1 MKQRLNKLIKKL
13 NNSMFD
19 VAAAPMFIVMF
30 GVPILLVLILGI
42 SVYALFLRHTDAD
55 GTVRTG
61 LEGFKVYLIP
71 NFSGMTLKQFLVV
84 LTDAMGQLFYSISVA
99 MGIMITWDSS

>member
-30 GVPILLVLILGI
+30 GVPILLFAIVAGLLVLAGPEYGACL
-42 SVYALFLRHTDAD
+42 
-55 GTVRTG
+55 
-61 LEGFKVYLIP
+61 
-71 NFSGMTLKQFLVV
+71 
-84 LTDAMGQLFYSISVA
+84 
-99 MGIMITWDSS
+99 

>member
-30 GVPILLVLILGI
+30 GVPILLVLII
-42 SVYALFLRHTDAD
+42 A
-55 GTVRTG
+55 G
-61 LEGFKVYLIP
+61 LIYLAVKAIAKI
-71 NFSGMTLKQFLVV
+71 NREKKREDRDQ
-84 LTDAMGQLFYSISVA
+84 
-99 MGIMITWDSS
+99 

>member
-30 GVPILLVLILGI
+30 GVPILLVLII
-42 SVYALFLRHTDAD
+42 A
-55 GTVRTG
+55 G
-61 LEGFKVYLIP
+61 LIYLAVKTIAKI
-71 NFSGMTLKQFLVV
+71 NREKKREDNDQ
-84 LTDAMGQLFYSISVA
+84 
-99 MGIMITWDSS
+99 

>member
-30 GVPILLVLILGI
+30 GVPILLVLII
-42 SVYALFLRHTDAD
+42 A
-55 GTVRTG
+55 G
-61 LEGFKVYLIP
+61 LIYLAVKAIAKI
-71 NFSGMTLKQFLVV
+71 NREKKREDNDQ
-84 LTDAMGQLFYSISVA
+84 
-99 MGIMITWDSS
+99 